1 MKKALNIILILFL
14 AAFFFGV
21 VYPLVF
27 PNIPRLKKE
36 NPRLTSFM
44 KYRQKEWKKEGK
56 NIKLHYSWT
65 PLSKISP
72 FLINAVLIAEDDKF
86 YQHRGFDVEAIKL
99 AIKTN
104 VEKKRVKFGGS
115 TITQQLAKNLYLS
128 PSKSLVRKI
137 REAILTWRLEKRLT
151 KKRILELY
159 LNVVEW
165 GNGIFGVEAASR
177 HYFGK
182 PASSLRPE
190 ESARLAVILPSP
202 RRYRLD
208 GNSDYIEKRT
218 QEILAIMEK
227 RGIISR

>member
-1 MKKALNIILILFL
+1 MKKALNIILILFI

-56 NIKLHYSWT
+56 NIKLHYAWT

-104 VEKKRVKFGGS
+104 VEKKRVKFRAHDIGPKM
-115 TITQQLAKNLYLS
+115 LLS
-128 PSKSLVRKI
+128 NQAIIPSFGLQK
-137 REAILTWRLEKRLT
+137 TWFLSHWEQ
-151 KKRILELY
+151 E
-159 LNVVEW
+159 
-165 GNGIFGVEAASR
+165 
-177 HYFGK
+177 
-182 PASSLRPE
+182 SS
-190 ESARLAVILPSP
+190 
-202 RRYRLD
+202 
-208 GNSDYIEKRT
+208 SD
-218 QEILAIMEK
+218 
-227 RGIISR
+227 